1 MDTFA
6 EAVFSGQRVT
16 FTLNAQNLQLD
27 NIRLESKMETP
38 FQLFEDFRMNL
49 QHRRDGKKITTL
61 MKEARI

>member
-1 MDTFA
+1 
-6 EAVFSGQRVT
+6 
-16 FTLNAQNLQLD
+16 
-27 NIRLESKMETP
+27 LESKMETP